1 MSEFLAVSVTVNL
14 FLIFG
19 YIKARSHR
27 NLMLRLVE
35 DIAKGEVRVTKN
47 ERGGFEVHMVK

>member
-35 DIAKGEVRVTKN
+35 DIANGEVRVTRN

>member
-19 YIKARSHR
+19 YVKARGHCA
-27 NLMLRLVE
+27 LMTRLIE
-35 DIAKGEVRVTKN
+35 DIADGEVRVIKN

>member
-19 YIKARSHR
+19 YVKARGHCA
-27 NLMLRLVE
+27 LMTRLIE